1 MEAKKEAKKNF
12 ILVCALVLVSFC
24 PWHVF
29 SRPLNPHWKSHLSAK
44 KTAAN
49 SKKSPAAF
57 SGEGW
62 SPQVA
67 QAIRKL
73 IAQKGN
79 TSPSYNPQKPPIA
92 TLPWEG
98 VIANNDADALIF
110 WRLVRRAD
118 FKFSNPFWDIV
129 PIAYGRQKIRAAYEQ
144 FSPLPKTIW
153 NTQPTYHQYLKYFVK
168 SYQDQCRE
176 TGLKSCRIY
185 LSRLWF
191 GFSPQEAVAYAQIT
205 LNQEKFQALKKEM
218 IAEPPEDRSPVYL
231 KRGIGVRPQL
241 IELVQSLHTAG
252 FDIWILSANA
262 ETTLQAALNW
272 ADIAYAHPAGIKLKL
287 DKKGFFNGQ
296 ISQPLPFWGG
306 EIETIIFH
314 TGRAPA
320 LSLGFWRQ
328 DQEILSYGNGL
339 KILIAGKNQSLIKT
353 ARKKGWLIQPSF
365 K

>member
-1 MEAKKEAKKNF
+1 MEAKKEAKKKF
-12 ILVCALVLVSFC
+12 ILACALILASFF
-24 PWHVF
+24 PWRVF
-29 SRPLNPHWKSHLSAK
+29 PRSLNPHWKSRAHTK
-44 KTAAN
+44 KSVIK
-49 SKKSPAAF
+49 SKKNPAVF

-67 QAIRKL
+67 RAIRKL
-73 IAQKGN
+73 IAEKGN
-79 TSPSYNPQKPPIA
+79 ASLSYNPKKPPIA

-98 VIANNDADALIF
+98 VIANNDADALVF

-118 FKFSNPFWDIV
+118 FKFSNSFWDIV

-153 NTQPTYHQYLKYFVK
+153 DTQPTYHQYLKYFVE

-176 TGLKSCRIY
+176 TGFKSCRIY

-191 GFSPQEAVAYAQIT
+191 GFSPQEAAAYAHIT
-205 LNQEKFQALKKEM
+205 LNQEKFQAPKKEM
-218 IAEPPEDRSPVYL
+218 ISEPPEDRSPAYIE
-231 KRGIGVRPQL
+231 RGISVRRPL
-241 IELVQSLHTAG
+241 IELVESLHAAG

-262 ETTLQAALNW
+262 EPTLQAALDW
-272 ADIAYAHPAGIKLKL
+272 AGISYAHPAGIKLKL
-287 DKKGFFNGQ
+287 DKKGFFNGE
-296 ISQPLPFWGG
+296 IAQPLPFWGG

-314 TGRAPA
+314 TGRVPA
-320 LSLGFWRQ
+320 LSLGFWKQ

-353 ARKKGWLIQPSF
+353 AKQKGWLIQPPF
-365 K
+365 Q